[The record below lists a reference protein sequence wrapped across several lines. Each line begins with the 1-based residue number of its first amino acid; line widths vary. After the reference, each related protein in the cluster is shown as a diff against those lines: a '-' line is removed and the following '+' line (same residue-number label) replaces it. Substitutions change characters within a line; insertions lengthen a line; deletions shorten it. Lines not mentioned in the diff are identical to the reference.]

1 MKNLS
6 IRTRILAS
14 VVIVNLLGAMVL
26 MIFLHQSYAD
36 SLRESAGGTAVQ
48 GLAAWEQFSPPDGFH
63 PVAEPSRAQQVL
75 KEMKSVTGVEYAL
88 FVYEDAVDEGAYVH
102 ARESLDQPSMWDEDS
117 AYALLVNTDDAV
129 TADMQFDSAPS
140 ELTDEGALIGMTN
153 GACWNTCHGG
163 TPEDGIYWGI
173 RSGDGGRSSAHAAFP
188 VYAGGSEPIG
198 IVYAI
203 EDLSVQADQSAT
215 ALTRTLL
222 AVALTLVVAALTIG
236 GLIDTL
242 VLKRLARMTRH
253 MEDISM
259 RLAGGDF
266 EAVFEPDGTTDEIGS
281 FETFFADFISL
292 VSVTLKQLANR
303 G

>member
-14 VVIVNLLGAMVL
+14 VVVVNLLGAVVL

-36 SLRESAGGTAVQ
+36 SLTESAAGTAAQ

-63 PVAEPSRAQQVL
+63 PVAEPARAQQVL
-75 KEMKSVTGVEYAL
+75 GEMKSVTGAEYAL
-88 FVYEDAVDEGAYVH
+88 FVYEDAVDESAYVH
-102 ARESLDQPSMWDEDS
+102 ARESIDQPSLWDDDS
-117 AYALLVNTDDAV
+117 AYALLANTDSAV
-129 TADMQFDSAPS
+129 TAGMQYDAAPS
-140 ELTDEGALIGMTN
+140 DLTDEGALIGMTN
-153 GACWNTCHGG
+153 GACLKVCHNG
-163 TPEDGIYWGI
+163 TPDDSTYWGI
-173 RSGDGGRSSAHAAFP
+173 RSGDDKMSSAHAAFP

-222 AVALTLVVAALTIG
+222 AVALTLIAAALTIG

-242 VLKRLARMTRH
+242 VLKRLARMTEH
-253 MEDISM
+253 MQEISM

-266 EAVFEPDGTTDEIGS
+266 EAAFKPDGTTDEIGS
-281 FETFFADFISL
+281 FETFFADFIAL

-303 G
+303 D